1 MRLDARQGRAAQAV
15 ATREPIEY
23 GGFDDETVLAFNPE
37 MPLAVLFG
45 MEQTTHRTMFNLR
58 VWLLAHLEVDTKCDT
73 SCVDAGLA
81 LDEQCKAVVD
91 FKSRTRLL
99 RLDGTALTEDG
110 MTAMWD
116 AVRDAQGIDEGESSS
131 SAKSSGKAGD
141 TSSGTSSRTTRRP
154 SSKRARAGS
163 ADSTSSLTG

>member
-1 MRLDARQGRAAQAV
+1 MLLDARQGRAAKAV
-15 ATREPIEY
+15 ATREPIRY

-45 MEQTTHRTMFNLR
+45 MEQAPAVSLFNLR
-58 VWLLAHLEVDTKCDT
+58 VWLMAHLELDAKCDT
-73 SCVDAGLA
+73 SCVDDPDG
-81 LDEQCKAVVD
+81 ECKAVAD
-91 FKSRTRLL
+91 FKARTRLL
-99 RLDGTALTEDG
+99 RVDGVPLTEDT

-116 AVRDAQGIDEGESSS
+116 AVRDAQGVDEGESSS

-154 SSKRARAGS
+154 SSKRATAGS
-163 ADSTSSLTG
+163 GDSARSLTG